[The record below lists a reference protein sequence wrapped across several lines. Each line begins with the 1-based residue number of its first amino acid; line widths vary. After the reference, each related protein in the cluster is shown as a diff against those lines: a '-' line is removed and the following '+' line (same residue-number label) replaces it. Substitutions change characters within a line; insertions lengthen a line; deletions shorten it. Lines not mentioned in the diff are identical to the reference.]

1 MTPVIDIHTHLAAP
15 GEIPDGAE
23 MQRMMRLAAPQ
34 NVSKVV
40 ALGNLVS
47 MGGANPTEEQIR
59 AINTNTLN
67 AMKAHPE
74 FFIGFCY
81 LNPAHPPEFSLGEI
95 ERCVVQG
102 GMRGLK
108 LWVAVKATDKCHDP
122 LFQRAQ
128 QLDIPVLYHA
138 WYKAF
143 DQGKGEST
151 PAEIADLA
159 RRFPKVTIVMAHLTG
174 DQERGVLDIR
184 GCENVLI
191 DTSGGQ
197 PEAGLVEYAV
207 DQLGA
212 ERVIYGSDWP
222 IRDFATQVARVTG
235 ARISDRDKE
244 LILFRNAQRILKL
257 EAAR

>member
-1 MTPVIDIHTHLAAP
+1 
-15 GEIPDGAE
+15 
-23 MQRMMRLAAPQ
+23 MRLAAKQ
-34 NVSKVV
+34 GVKKVV

-47 MGGANPTEEQIR
+47 VGGANPTEADIR
-59 AINTNTLN
+59 TINSNTLN
-67 AMKAHPE
+67 AMKAHPD

-81 LNPAHPPEFSLGEI
+81 LNPAHPPEFSLAAI

-108 LWVAVKATDKCHDP
+108 FWVAVKATDQRHDP
-122 LFQRAQ
+122 LFARAQ
-128 QLDIPVLYHA
+128 ELNIPVLYHA

-143 DQGKGEST
+143 DQGPGEST
-151 PAEIADLA
+151 PAEVADLA
-159 RRFPKVTIVMAHLTG
+159 RRFPKVTLVMAHLTG
-174 DQERGVLDIR
+174 GQERGVHDISA
-184 GCENVLI
+184 CPNVLI

-207 DQLGA
+207 EQLGA

-222 IRDFATQVARVTG
+222 VRDFAVQVARVTS
-235 ARISDRDKE
+235 ARISESDRE
-244 LILFRNAQRILKL
+244 LILFKNAQRILKL